1 MSADSAILVFG
12 GLLLVSVLASKA
24 SARLGVPA
32 LLLFLAVGM
41 LAGSDGPG
49 GIVFDYPHAAQGL
62 GVIALAFILFAG
74 GLETGWSDFRSVLR
88 ESLLLATAGVVI
100 TAGLTGWIAIH
111 LMGLAPLEGLLLGAV
126 VSSTDAAAVFG
137 ILRSRN
143 TGLSARLGALLEAE
157 SGSNDPMAVFLT
169 IGLIE
174 LIQNPS
180 APAAALPVLFLRQM
194 LIGAAA
200 GYGAGRL
207 MPVVLNRLRL
217 EAEGLH
223 PVLTVA
229 MVLVLY
235 GGVAWTGGNG
245 FLAVYLAGI
254 LLGNSKFLFKRSLL
268 RFHDGLAWLMQ
279 IAMFLT
285 LGLQVFPSRLP
296 AVAVSGI
303 AIALFLM
310 LAARPAAVFL
320 VLAFSR
326 LSLRERAL
334 VSWVGLRGAAPIVL
348 ATFPL
353 VAGLRQADLIFNVV
367 FFIVLASALIQGTTI
382 PFAVRVLGL
391 AAGSARTMADP
402 FDRIARGGRDL
413 VEVVVSAG
421 SPADGKSLLELGL
434 PLGALVL
441 LITKPGGEG
450 LIPRGSTPIEAGDK
464 LTVLAASAQI
474 GTVKDLTGHVDGA

>member
-1 MSADSAILVFG
+1 MSAESAILVFG

-32 LLLFLAVGM
+32 LLLFLAIGM

-62 GVIALAFILFAG
+62 GVVALAFILFAG
-74 GLETGWSDFRSVLR
+74 GLETGWADFRSVLR

-100 TAGLTGWIAIH
+100 TAGLTGWIAIR
-111 LMGLAPLEGLLLGAV
+111 LVGLPPLEGLLLGAV

-143 TGLSARLGALLEAE
+143 TGLGARLGALLEAE

-180 APAAALPVLFLRQM
+180 ASPAALPLLFLRQM

-235 GGVAWTGGNG
+235 GGVAWAGGNG

-254 LLGNSKFLFKRSLL
+254 LLGNSKFLFKRSLV

-326 LSLRERAL
+326 LSVRERAL

-353 VAGLRQADLIFNVV
+353 VAGLRQAELIFNVV

-382 PFAVRVLGL
+382 PLAVRVLGL
-391 AAGSARTMADP
+391 ATGSARTTADP

-413 VEVVVSAG
+413 VEFVVGAG

-464 LTVLAASAQI
+464 LTVLAANPQI
-474 GTVKDLTGHVDGA
+474 EAVRNLTGRVDGA